1 MSDAMSSQ
9 LPAQRYLPRVLV
21 LVGVALV
28 FTSAVA
34 WFPASLGF
42 VFYVFWSP
50 FLLGQAFPDLKFG
63 SWLFGA
69 CWAVQVAA
77 FICAWVW
84 ALRAWDRLSVSYAV
98 AFVSVVLALL
108 GFYYFLAT
116 HTHSRGLQL

>member
-1 MSDAMSSQ
+1 MNDAVTSQ
-9 LPAQRYLPRVLV
+9 LHEQHILPRVLV
-21 LVGVALV
+21 LLGVAV
-28 FTSAVA
+28 VVTSAVA

-42 VFYVFWSP
+42 IFLVFWSP
-50 FLLGQAFPDLKFG
+50 FLVGEAFPNLTLG

-69 CWAVQVAA
+69 CWALQVVA

-84 ALRAWDRLSVSYAV
+84 ALRAWDRLSTSYGV

-116 HTHSRGLQL
+116 HTHGIGLRQ

>member
-1 MSDAMSSQ
+1 MTFQ
-9 LPAQRYLPRVLV
+9 LPEQRLLPRALV
-21 LVGVALV
+21 LLGVALV

-42 VFYVFWSP
+42 VFFVFWSP
-50 FLLGQAFPDLKFG
+50 FLVGEAFPNLRYG

-69 CWAVQVAA
+69 CWAIQGAA

-84 ALRAWDRLSVSYAV
+84 ALRAWDRFSVSYAV
-98 AFVSVVLALL
+98 SFVSVVLALL

-116 HTHSRGLQL
+116 HTQGRGLQH